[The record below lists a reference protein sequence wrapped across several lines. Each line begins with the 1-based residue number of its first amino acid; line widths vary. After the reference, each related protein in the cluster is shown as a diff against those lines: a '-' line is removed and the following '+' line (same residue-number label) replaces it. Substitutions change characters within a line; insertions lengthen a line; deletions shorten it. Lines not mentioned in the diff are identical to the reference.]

1 VRPLAQ
7 SDGHDS
13 PGLIDELVPSLAA
26 VVDEIVVGF
35 KGRPGVPSRRLV
47 WPPGVELASSRRT
60 ARRPLSASLGRVA
73 DPHRNLLAAILPKAN
88 LPSFA
93 TPTWRLKAR
102 YELAKSKLE
111 LNTACAFA
119 GWPQVEVAPERVR

>member
-1 VRPLAQ
+1 M
-7 SDGHDS
+7 
-13 PGLIDELVPSLAA
+13 
-26 VVDEIVVGF
+26 
-35 KGRPGVPSRRLV
+35 
-47 WPPGVELASSRRT
+47 
-60 ARRPLSASLGRVA
+60 SASLSRVA

-119 GWPQVEVAPERVR
+119 GPKWKWHLSGIG

>member
-1 VRPLAQ
+1 M
-7 SDGHDS
+7 
-13 PGLIDELVPSLAA
+13 
-26 VVDEIVVGF
+26 
-35 KGRPGVPSRRLV
+35 
-47 WPPGVELASSRRT
+47 T
-60 ARRPLSASLGRVA
+60 
-73 DPHRNLLAAILPKAN
+73 N

>member
-1 VRPLAQ
+1 
-7 SDGHDS
+7 
-13 PGLIDELVPSLAA
+13 
-26 VVDEIVVGF
+26 
-35 KGRPGVPSRRLV
+35 
-47 WPPGVELASSRRT
+47 
-60 ARRPLSASLGRVA
+60 LSASLSRVA
-73 DPHRNLLAAILPKAN
+73 DPHRNLLAAILPMAN

-119 GWPQVEVAPERVR
+119 GWPQVEVAPERDRLVGLLRLSTSC